1 MLIQQQNNIAMY
13 FLPLIFY
20 SNSKT
25 LNIHGMIFQELIQAM
40 FLTPCFLVSSW
51 ISKQNFQPKW
61 TGNILL
67 WFGTD
72 KIFFSSVHVQYR
84 YAYSVVTLSITLI

>member
-40 FLTPCFLVSSW
+40 LLPPCYLVSSW
-51 ISKQNFQPKW
+51 ISN
-61 TGNILL
+61 
-67 WFGTD
+67 
-72 KIFFSSVHVQYR
+72 KIFSQSEQVTFYYGLALTKFFSPVHM
-84 YAYSVVTLSITLI
+84 YSIGMRIVWWPCQSH